1 MNKRDYELVEEMFN
15 KYYENYKD
23 LSSNIILKYRH
34 SFNVANYMYDLADR
48 LDMSDEDKYL
58 AKTIGLLHDLGRF
71 EQLKRFNSFD
81 DKYLDHAEYAVDYLF
96 NQNHIRDF
104 VRVDTYDSIIKEAIA
119 NHSRYAICD
128 GLNERE
134 LHFAEMIR
142 DMDKLDIYFQVATMF
157 SSKFLDKPTNIVV
170 DTFFNGECVK
180 NEDKKNKSDSVLIEF
195 ALLNDI
201 NFEET
206 YEMLRET
213 DNFGLYASS
222 VEVSEENE
230 ELFNKMIERGYNII
244 NRVI

>member
-48 LDMSDEDKYL
+48 LDMS
-58 AKTIGLLHDLGRF
+58 
-71 EQLKRFNSFD
+71 
-81 DKYLDHAEYAVDYLF
+81 VDYLF

-142 DMDKLDIYFQVATMF
+142 DMDKLDIYFQVATKF